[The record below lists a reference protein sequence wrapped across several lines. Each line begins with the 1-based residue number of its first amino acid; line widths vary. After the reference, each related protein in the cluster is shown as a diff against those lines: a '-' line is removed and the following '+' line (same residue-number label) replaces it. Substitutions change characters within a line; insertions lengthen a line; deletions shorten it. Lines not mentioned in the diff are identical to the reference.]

1 VGLDQDWL
9 SEVSYSALADGPTTE
24 ATYTLARSVVEQGIP
39 GDLVECG
46 VYAGA
51 QCAMM
56 ARALMDL
63 GVKNRRVHLFDS
75 FEGIP
80 IAGEQDE
87 ELKGKPAGIS
97 ACSIEDVMANMRVWK
112 IDEGL
117 LEYHKGL
124 FADTVPQSVYRFS
137 GQPSPSID
145 RIAFLRLDGDLYRST
160 KVCMEHLYPKLSR
173 GGWMC
178 VDDYNLGGARQ
189 AVHETL
195 YPAPIYWRVP
205 TK

>member
-1 VGLDQDWL
+1 MSLDQDWL

-63 GVKNRRVHLFDS
+63 GVKDRRVHLFDS

-80 IAGEQDE
+80 VAGEQDD

-97 ACSIEDVMANMRVWK
+97 ACSLEDVQANMRKWK
-112 IDEGL
+112 IDPDVL
-117 LEYHKGL
+117 VYHKG
-124 FADTVPQSVYRFS
+124 FFHDTVPASVGAPF
-137 GQPSPSID
+137 PALH

-160 KVCMEHLYPKLSR
+160 KVCMEYLYPKLSR

>member
-1 VGLDQDWL
+1 
-9 SEVSYSALADGPTTE
+9 
-24 ATYTLARSVVEQGIP
+24 
-39 GDLVECG
+39 
-46 VYAGA
+46 
-51 QCAMM
+51 
-56 ARALMDL
+56 LMDL
-63 GVKNRRVHLFDS
+63 GVKDRRVHLFDS

-80 IAGEQDE
+80 VAGEQDE

-97 ACSIEDVMANMRVWK
+97 ACSAEDVRSNMLRWK
-112 IDEGL
+112 IDPDL
-117 LEYHKGL
+117 LVFHIGL
-124 FADTVPQSVYRFS
+124 FADTVPASVNRS
-137 GQPSPSID
+137 LPAWQTIE